1 MAGHATH
8 VVWPGRRVPTHLV
21 TRGARR
27 GLKLVPER
35 HVRYER
41 ASVRVQPP
49 LRPVASAT
57 IPHTN
62 DDDSC
67 NREQPNARKR
77 GSDSD
82 PRVQQRPPRRRL
94 CKACWW
100 QAPSPRDSWRWA
112 RCPARKTPHGPNS
125 SSEDSHTIL
134 RTKAYENTLR
144 FTATSKRQWS
154 SRTDKPAKVEDTA
167 LWVYYDVFHD
177 WKHCVKLYWHVN
189 LCMPVRS
196 WMLAM
201 KQQYRTVSGALSHL
215 HTYNAYTYHHRFVS
229 QNYI

>member
-57 IPHTN
+57 IPHTK

-67 NREQPNARKR
+67 NREQPNPTPASAVVTVIPECNKGRRDGGCARHADGRRRVRGTPGAGHAARPERHHMDQTLRRRTPIPYYGQKLTRTLCGLRRHRR
-77 GSDSD
+77 GSGHHGQTN
-82 PRVQQRPPRRRL
+82 QQ
-94 CKACWW
+94 K
-100 QAPSPRDSWRWA
+100 
-112 RCPARKTPHGPNS
+112 
-125 SSEDSHTIL
+125 
-134 RTKAYENTLR
+134 
-144 FTATSKRQWS
+144 
-154 SRTDKPAKVEDTA
+154 
-167 LWVYYDVFHD
+167 
-177 WKHCVKLYWHVN
+177 
-189 LCMPVRS
+189 
-196 WMLAM
+196 
-201 KQQYRTVSGALSHL
+201 
-215 HTYNAYTYHHRFVS
+215 
-229 QNYI
+229 